1 MSIWG
6 DIRKKSLGQEK
17 RIEDIVAERDA
28 QRESRRKIAE
38 IWKSFNPNKFETEY
52 LGRFNTPS
60 GLEKEFKTFD
70 DLTWDANYK
79 TDFKL

>member
-1 MSIWG
+1 MSVWG

-17 RIEDIVAERDA
+17 RIEDIVAE
-28 QRESRRKIAE
+28 RESRRKIAE

-52 LGRFNTPS
+52 LGTFNTPS
-60 GLEKEFKTFD
+60 GFEKEFKTFD
-70 DLTWDANYK
+70 DFTWDSDYK

>member
-52 LGRFNTPS
+52 LSTFNTQS
-60 GLEKEFKTFD
+60 ELEKEFNTFD

>member
-6 DIRKKSLGQEK
+6 DIRKKSLGQVK

-28 QRESRRKIAE
+28 QRESRREIKE
-38 IWKSFNPNKFETEY
+38 IWKSFNPHKFETEY
-52 LGRFNTPS
+52 LVTFGTTS

-70 DLTWDANYK
+70 DLTWDSNYK

>member
-6 DIRKKSLGQEK
+6 DIRKKSLGKEK
-17 RIEDIVAERDA
+17 RIEDAVAERDA
-28 QRESRRKIAE
+28 RRESRRAIAE

-52 LGRFNTPS
+52 LGTFDSPS
-60 GLEKEFKTFD
+60 RLEKEFKTY
-70 DLTWDANYK
+70 DLTWEPDYK